1 MSDPFDFN
9 KSINEIFSQATPRVS
24 RFQRQ
29 RDIERSITE
38 LSPDFIEAKEIISA
52 IWASLDRKYEQDI
65 SDIDHEM
72 KQLCEQLDEAD
83 ATMQREHDEWH
94 NRLRTISEKE

>member
-1 MSDPFDFN
+1 MSAPFDIH
-9 KSINEIFSQATPRVS
+9 KAINEIFGQSMPKVP

-29 RDIERSITE
+29 QDIERLITE
-38 LSPDFIEAKEIISA
+38 FSPDFIEAKEIISA

-83 ATMQREHDEWH
+83 ATQQRDHDEWH
-94 NRLRTISEKE
+94 NRMRIHNEHE

>member
-1 MSDPFDFN
+1 MSAPFDIH
-9 KSINEIFSQATPRVS
+9 KSINEIFGQAMPKVP

-29 RDIERSITE
+29 RDIEESIVSF
-38 LSPDFIEAKEIISA
+38 SPDFIEAKEIISA
-52 IWASLDRKYEQDI
+52 IWASLGRKYEQDI

-72 KQLCEQLDEAD
+72 KQLCEQLEESD
-83 ATMQREHDEWH
+83 ATMHREHEEWH